1 MTILALIL
9 ALQYPIVAQSSCPLD
24 IAGSRTSFDYSSKP
38 PAATVAVDLHNSS
51 ASTMHVTE
59 LDIGV
64 LDAASPKYH
73 PGAVEQSHDVPVLT
87 RVFKVDD
94 YVRPSSD
101 TFVSV
106 PLTDSP
112 DLMSGSFGVRC
123 TEQDSA

>member
-1 MTILALIL
+1 MTLLALLL
-9 ALQYPIVAQSSCPLD
+9 ALQYPIVAQTGCPLD
-24 IAGSRTSFDYSSKP
+24 IAGSRTSYDYSTRP
-38 PAATVAVDLHNSS
+38 PAATIAIDLHNSS
-51 ASTMHVTE
+51 ATTMHVTE
-59 LDIGV
+59 LDVGV

-73 PGAVEQSHDVPVLT
+73 PGTIEQSHDVPVLT

-101 TFVSV
+101 TFVPV

-112 DLMSGSFGVRC
+112 DLMSGNFAVRC